1 MQAVLLPVFIIID
14 NRLQNTSRELQKYTI
29 NIKVY
34 CSKTISI
41 NIYRKIKINAFFP
54 PLHLNVGLE
63 YLYNHQQLTLMST
76 LNQHFVLLKLTNK
89 KKYSNS
95 NQTELFHPILLWITE
110 ENPEQSNYKK
120 TRILIKK
127 ISNPGFRII
136 ADASLDA
143 VINKTRYLVY
153 RNKIF
158 AFKCAFDI
166 ILQLVNI
173 QLTSDGFV
181 PNKPILQRILFFLHL
196 RSFVSLTR
204 TDKALWSIGV
214 RGYGPGLQ
222 ADNHLMTETKDPLR
236 LLSGWGLNPGPPDE
250 RLLR

>member
-1 MQAVLLPVFIIID
+1 
-14 NRLQNTSRELQKYTI
+14 
-29 NIKVY
+29 
-34 CSKTISI
+34 
-41 NIYRKIKINAFFP
+41 
-54 PLHLNVGLE
+54 
-63 YLYNHQQLTLMST
+63 MST

-222 ADNHLMTETKDPLR
+222 ADNHLMTETKDPLKTAVR
-236 LLSGWGLNPGPPDE
+236 LGSEPWSARRTSSSLKCDCSARKRERKKDKDDRLSSQ
-250 RLLR
+250 